1 MLEINDFFSNDVLQE
16 YLRSQQDNEDDDLC
30 TVLEKLQEE
39 TPMKGEDTP
48 MEEKPEGDDDYKQ
61 EA

>member
-16 YLRSQQDNEDDDLC
+16 YLRSQHDNEEDDLC

-39 TPMKGEDTP
+39 TPMKEEAP
-48 MEEKPEGDDDYKQ
+48 MEEKAEGDDDYKQ

>member
-48 MEEKPEGDDDYKQ
+48 MEAKPEGDDDYKQ